1 MEPLLALGGHDLS
14 VLADA
19 LREHR
24 LVAPFTD
31 AAVGRFIASSAA
43 SLPIAHCLR
52 EFDSAGAPADVVVAF
67 LEGIV
72 HDRQARPRAE
82 ESIDLVASGPEAV
95 GATNRDTRAVV
106 RELFT
111 AAERSVTVVGYAV
124 YQGKQVF
131 EALARRADEC
141 PELTVR
147 MFLDVQRARI
157 DRSLSSQILRRFA
170 LRFRT
175 REWPGT
181 RMPEVYYD
189 PRSLE
194 TDGAQR
200 SSLHAKCVIVD
211 RSVAFISSANFT
223 EAAQKRNIE
232 MGVLIRSAAFAERL
246 DSHFSALAAAGIV
259 VRVPGL

>member
-95 GATNRDTRAVV
+95 VATNRDTR
-106 RELFT
+106 
-111 AAERSVTVVGYAV
+111 
-124 YQGKQVF
+124 
-131 EALARRADEC
+131 
-141 PELTVR
+141 
-147 MFLDVQRARI
+147 
-157 DRSLSSQILRRFA
+157 
-170 LRFRT
+170 
-175 REWPGT
+175 
-181 RMPEVYYD
+181 
-189 PRSLE
+189 
-194 TDGAQR
+194 
-200 SSLHAKCVIVD
+200 
-211 RSVAFISSANFT
+211 
-223 EAAQKRNIE
+223 
-232 MGVLIRSAAFAERL
+232 
-246 DSHFSALAAAGIV
+246 
-259 VRVPGL
+259 VRVPGV